1 MLQNYETLNNL
12 WKIINKE
19 PLSVFGVSSHLFL
32 RALGVTCC
40 PGVSRPGV
48 AAPDE
53 ACPGVWSHWR
63 VLAPGVAPGVSAPLA
78 RPGVSSQ
85 RLCDGVFASTASQL
99 DLACLCG
106 VSSAGPTLDTSQR
119 LRFAGGWLF
128 TDPFTVFSVPSF
140 AFDFIC
146 STNAFCTTTPHKTTN

>member
-1 MLQNYETLNNL
+1 MTQF
-12 WKIINKE
+12 WGQ
-19 PLSVFGVSSHLFL
+19 PLTHGNPKTAIRSKPRSVFGVSSHLFR

-48 AAPDE
+48 TAPDD

-63 VLAPGVAPGVSAPLA
+63 VLAPGVAPGVSPPLA

-85 RLCDGVFASTASQL
+85 RLCDGVLASTASQL
-99 DLACLCG
+99 DLEACCLCG

-119 LRFAGGWLF
+119 RRFAGGPPAV
-128 TDPFTVFSVPSF
+128 PFIVFNVPSF

-146 STNAFCTTTPHKTTN
+146 STSAL